1 MTTVR
6 SYGAQLAQACYLII
20 GAIAAIFTFDVVS
33 CGAFAQITPDGTLPN
48 NSHVSVQG
56 KTRVIEQ
63 GTKVGENLFH
73 SFEKFSV
80 PTGIIA
86 DFNNP
91 LDIQN
96 IITRVTGNEVSNIN
110 GSISAK
116 GAANLF
122 LLNPNGIIFGRNAS
136 LNIGGSFIGSTAS
149 SINFADGTRYSVSK
163 ESTPLLTVSVP
174 IGLQFGTNPGS
185 ISNQSQVTDTEKQRV
200 GLQVKPEKT
209 LALVSGDITLN
220 GGYLTATGGNS
231 TGGRIELGSVASNSL
246 VSLKPVSKGW
256 ALGYENTKNF
266 GDIKL
271 SRQAIV
277 NASGNGGGDIHIE
290 ARSLRLTEGARVLA
304 RTLNTRHGGKLTINA
319 SESVEIIGVSANGK
333 EPSGLRTET
342 RGDGDAGALT
352 VNTKR
357 LLLQD
362 GGLISTGAILRPP
375 IKGAGGNININAS
388 ESVELIGETIGKT
401 PDDTFQSRLTTQ
413 TRGDGAAGD
422 LTINTGKLSVKNGGQ
437 IAAGTFP
444 RSRGAGG
451 NLIINA
457 SDSVEVL
464 GISAD
469 NRVTTQVSRITN
481 LTAGA
486 GNAKTLTIDTK
497 KLTAKG
503 GGLISAGAISRS
515 SDPNNLSFGQG
526 GTLNINAS
534 DSVEVIGGIPRSNIR
549 SRLTTSTEGAGNAG
563 NLTINTGK
571 LIIKE
576 GGQVSAG
583 TNFYSIGEGG
593 NLTINAS
600 ESVEVSGESLYGEQV
615 YSRLTNR
622 TSGQGNVATSKINT
636 KKLIIQ
642 DGGQVS
648 SDTLN
653 QGLAGKLDVTASDS
667 IEIRGTSSD
676 NFPSRLSALTG
687 NNSASSAGDLSINT
701 GQLIIENGADVTV
714 GATGLGDAGN
724 LLIEADNITLN
735 NQGSIKASTV
745 SGEGGNINL
754 QVLSLIL
761 MRHNSSISTQ
771 AGNNGNGGNID
782 ISSQFIVANKRENND
797 IIANAERG
805 SGGKINITTQGIYGL
820 EYRPQLTN
828 FSDINASSQFGI
840 NGTVL
845 INTQDLDPNRGLINL
860 PVEPGTPQVAQDC
873 QVGSENQSQFVV
885 TGRGGL
891 PSNPR
896 VAFSSDTPQV
906 DWVTR
911 ARSNNQYKSPVAT
924 QNSTT
929 PTQPIVEATSL
940 VKNANGEVFLREAP
954 IKSREEW
961 QRMTL
966 GCNG

>member
-6 SYGAQLAQACYLII
+6 SYGAQLTQAFYLII
-20 GAIAAIFTFDVVS
+20 AGIAAIFTFDAVYE
-33 CGAFAQITPDGTLPN
+33 GAFAQITPDGTLPN
-48 NSHVSVQG
+48 NSRVTVQD
-56 KTRVIEQ
+56 KTRIIEQ
-63 GTKVGENLFH
+63 GTKVGGNLFH

-110 GSISAK
+110 GLIRAK

-122 LLNPNGIIFGRNAS
+122 LLNPNGIIFSRNAS

-149 SINFADGTRYSVSK
+149 SINFADGTKYNAVK
-163 ESTPLLTVSVP
+163 ESTPLLTISVP
-174 IGLQFGTNPGS
+174 TGLQFGVNPRS
-185 ISNQSQVTDTEKQRV
+185 ISNQSQATDIDKQRV

-209 LALVSGDITLN
+209 LALVSGDIVMN
-220 GGYLTATGGNS
+220 GGYLTATGKES
-231 TGGRIELGSVASNSL
+231 AGGRIELGSVAGNSL

-256 ALGYENTKNF
+256 ELGYEDTQHF

-277 NASGNGGGDIHIE
+277 NASGNGSGDIQIQ

-304 RTLNTRHGGKLTINA
+304 RTLDTRHGEKLTVNA
-319 SESVEIIGVSANGK
+319 SESVEIIGVSANDK
-333 EPSGLRTET
+333 DPSSLKTET
-342 RGDGDAGALT
+342 TGDGDAGALT

-357 LLLQD
+357 LLLRD

-375 IKGAGGNININAS
+375 RKGAGGNININAS
-388 ESVELIGETIGKT
+388 ESVELVGETIGKT

-422 LTINTGKLSVKNGGQ
+422 LTINTGKLSVKSGGQ

-444 RSRGAGG
+444 RSKGVGG

-464 GISAD
+464 GMSAD
-469 NRVTTQVSRITN
+469 SRVNTEVSRITN

-497 KLTAKG
+497 KLTVQG

-534 DSVEVIGGIPRSNIR
+534 DSVEVIGGIPKSDTR
-549 SRLTTSTEGAGNAG
+549 SRLTTSTEGAGDAG

-593 NLTINAS
+593 NLTVNAS
-600 ESVEVSGESLYGEQV
+600 ETVEVSGESLYGEQV

-622 TSGQGNVATSKINT
+622 TSGQGNVATSQINT

-653 QGLAGKLDVTASDS
+653 QGLAGKLEVTASDS
-667 IEIRGTSSD
+667 IEIRGTASD

-701 GQLIIENGADVTV
+701 GRLIIENGADVTV
-714 GATGLGDAGN
+714 SATKLGDAGN

-735 NQGSIKASTV
+735 NQGSIKASTA

-754 QVLSLIL
+754 QVQNFIL
-761 MRHNSSISTQ
+761 MRRNSSISTQ
-771 AGNNGNGGNID
+771 AGKNGNGGNID
-782 ISSQFIVANKRENND
+782 INSQFIVTNKRENSD

-805 SGGKINITTQGIYGL
+805 RGGNINITTQGIYGL
-820 EYRPQLTN
+820 QYRPQLTEL
-828 FSDINASSQFGI
+828 SDINASSQFGI

-845 INTQDLDPNRGLINL
+845 IDAPDFDPNQGLINL
-860 PVEPGTPQVAQDC
+860 PVELGTPQVTQSC
-873 QVGSENQSQFVV
+873 QVSSENQSQFVV

-896 VAFSSDTPQV
+896 VAFSNDTPQV

-911 ARSNNQYKSPVAT
+911 ARSNNQYKSSVAT
-924 QNSTT
+924 S
-929 PTQPIVEATSL
+929 QPIVEATSL
-940 VKNANGEVFLREAP
+940 MKNDLGEVFLTEAP
-954 IKSREEW
+954 VKSSENW
-961 QRMTL
+961 QRMVN